1 MLSVDGGTPISGNL
15 TGGVAT
21 FTLNG
26 VGAGAHTLTA
36 VYSGDT
42 NNGTSTGTA
51 SVTVSKAGLTVTGP
65 TVSVVFG
72 SAIPTYTP
80 TYTGF
85 VGSDTAAS
93 ALTGAPSLT
102 TTPATPTA
110 VGSYPITAA
119 VGTLVAPNYSLTFV
133 NGLLTIAKA
142 PTTTTLASS
151 NTSPGQNIS
160 VTFTATVVST
170 SKAAAPTGFVGF
182 YSGTTLLSNITL
194 PASGVATYTAGFST
208 LGAASITAV
217 YSGDASFSGST
228 STAASETTVVSGFGV
243 SASPSS
249 LTIQRGS
256 TGTTTI
262 TFNPTGN
269 YVGTASLA
277 CSGLPQYATCT
288 FSPLSVTFTGNNA
301 PQTST
306 LTIGTGSANASLT
319 RPALHRTGRTSL
331 AGFFVLP
338 GALLAGVICVRRRK
352 VLRSSWS
359 LFTVLLLSAAMLAAA
374 GCGSSPQETLA
385 GTDTITITANSINAT
400 GTATQQLTLNV
411 IVQ

>member
-1 MLSVDGGTPISGNL
+1 M
-15 TGGVAT
+15 
-21 FTLNG
+21 
-26 VGAGAHTLTA
+26 
-36 VYSGDT
+36 
-42 NNGTSTGTA
+42 
-51 SVTVSKAGLTVTGP
+51 TVSKAGLTVTGP

-72 SAIPTYTP
+72 SAIPTYAP

-110 VGSYPITAA
+110 VGSYPITTA

-133 NGLLTIAKA
+133 NGALTIVKA

-151 NTSPGQNIS
+151 NTSPGQNIA
-160 VTFTATVVST
+160 VTFTATVVSP

-194 PASGVATYTAGFST
+194 PASGVATYTVGFST

-217 YSGDASFSGST
+217 YSGDASFSWIDFDC
-228 STAASETTVVSGFGV
+228 GFGDDCGV
-243 SASPSS
+243 GFWSFGESFLADDPAR
-249 LTIQRGS
+249 QHRDHYD
-256 TGTTTI
+256 
-262 TFNPTGN
+262 
-269 YVGTASLA
+269 YVYPDGQLYWDGSLA

-319 RPALHRTGRTSL
+319 RPAMRRTGRTSL